1 MAQQLTDE
9 IIDAAIEGFTQQR
22 ARIDQK
28 IAELRAI
35 RSGQP
40 ASSATP
46 EPVPGK
52 RKRFSAAS
60 RKKMAVAQKAR
71 WAKLKGETEPATATP
86 TASKRKRKMSAAGR
100 EAIAEAT
107 RKRWEAFR
115 AAKAQ
120 QEKAATKTAVKRPKK
135 AIKKAKTTAAAP
147 ATA

>member
-9 IIDAAIEGFTQQR
+9 IIDAAIEGFNQQR
-22 ARIDQK
+22 ARIEQK

-40 ASSATP
+40 ASNTTP

-52 RKRFSAAS
+52 RKQFSAAS
-60 RKKMAVAQKAR
+60 RKKMALAQKAR
-71 WAKLKGETEPATATP
+71 WAKLKGETEPAKATATP

-120 QEKAATKTAVKRPKK
+120 QGKAATK
-135 AIKKAKTTAAAP
+135 AAR
-147 ATA
+147 